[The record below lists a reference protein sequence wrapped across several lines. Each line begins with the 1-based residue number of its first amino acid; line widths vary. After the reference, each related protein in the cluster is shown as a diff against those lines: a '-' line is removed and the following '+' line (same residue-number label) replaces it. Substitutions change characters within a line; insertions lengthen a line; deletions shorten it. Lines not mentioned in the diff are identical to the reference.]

1 MLFLLAE
8 VGFLRL
14 LVVSTGLD
22 SDRPFFVFFVDN
34 DGSADSVGDA
44 DFRFTFVITGVLER
58 ARVEGTS
65 GDGTIRNMNNVQN
78 DISFFQIPGASGLV
92 SLVFV
97 VVLARFM
104 ACSGGLIVS
113 GGDVVDVLGFARFRP
128 ARFAVGGGDGLTT
141 IISGST
147 SDSSLTGDD
156 GFSLRPDRFDNFF
169 FVCVVDGT
177 SGSLN
182 FVVCSSFCDSFKC

>member
-1 MLFLLAE
+1 MFFLLAE

-22 SDRPFFVFFVDN
+22 SDGPFFIFFVED
-34 DGSADSVGDA
+34 DGSTDSVGDA
-44 DFRFTFVITGVLER
+44 DLRFAVAITGVLER
-58 ARVEGTS
+58 PRVEGTS
-65 GDGTIRNMNNVQN
+65 GDGTVRNINNIRNEV
-78 DISFFQIPGASGLV
+78 SCFQLPGASGLV

-97 VVLARFM
+97 VVLTRFI

-128 ARFAVGGGDGLTT
+128 ARFAMGGGDGLTM

-147 SDSSLTGDD
+147 SVSSLTGDV
-156 GFSLRPDRFDNFF
+156 GFSLRPDRFDDFF
-169 FVCVVDGT
+169 FVCAID
-177 SGSLN
+177 
-182 FVVCSSFCDSFKC
+182 VCSSFCDSFKC